1 MNKFFS
7 VLLIVLMMLSSNIW
21 AERGQSRGILKPLK
35 QAILSSEI
43 SAKIIKMS
51 LRSGDSFK
59 VGDHLITFDC
69 NLFEAQFRK
78 VKAVVR
84 SAQLQLENNRK
95 LEQRRSIGMLEVKLS
110 EVLLEQRKAELDMVF
125 LNVQRCEISAPWSGR
140 VVKRMSNE
148 HESVELNQELISIV
162 STDQLEVELVIP
174 AIWVQWLKS
183 GMSFVFEVDETGER
197 IKSTILVVGSVVDAA
212 SQTIKVRGSL
222 DYLPSLLPGMS
233 GNAYFQKSLSNGP

>member
-7 VLLIVLMMLSSNIW
+7 VLLIVLMMLSPTVW
-21 AERGQSRGILKPLK
+21 AEKVQSRGIIQPLK

-59 VGDHLITFDC
+59 AGDRLITFDC

-233 GNAYFQKSLSNGP
+233 GNAYFQKSLSSQP

>member
-21 AERGQSRGILKPLK
+21 AERVQSRGILKPLK

-183 GMSFVFEVDETGER
+183 GMSFVFEVDETGP
-197 IKSTILVVGSVVDAA
+197 LCQA
-212 SQTIKVRGSL
+212 SCRL
-222 DYLPSLLPGMS
+222 
-233 GNAYFQKSLSNGP
+233 

>member
-21 AERGQSRGILKPLK
+21 AERVQSRGILKPLK

-59 VGDHLITFDC
+59 VGDNLITFDC

>member
-21 AERGQSRGILKPLK
+21 AERVQSRGILKPLK